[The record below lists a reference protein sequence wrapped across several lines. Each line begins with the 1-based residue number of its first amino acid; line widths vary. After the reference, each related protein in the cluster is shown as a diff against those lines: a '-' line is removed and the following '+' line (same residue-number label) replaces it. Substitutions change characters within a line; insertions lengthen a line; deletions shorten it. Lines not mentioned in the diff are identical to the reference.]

1 MAPISKKRLYVTK
14 VGRKSRSDGTGFWI
28 VVLLLV
34 GAFSVGWWLWSCLYN
49 VTPRFNFIL
58 LTKNGQAMRLLNGE
72 ILNIHPKDK
81 LLIEKV
87 STNICF
93 NQGVRL
99 AASGFDVN
107 ALLYDGMVLSELL
120 PDRDVFKQYKFRI
133 EVKRNNEQ
141 MGHVDI
147 LVEPRLADWLEKV
160 EQTSDRSQRVA
171 ILEKMTKMYPAE
183 TRIRDRLIEE
193 YKSLQ
198 RWPQA
203 AKLLEE
209 KAQKER
215 KREGLLDLLG
225 VYEAMSNQ
233 DGIISVL
240 QTLAKQNP
248 DDLEVRLRLAS
259 ALEKAGRLPEA
270 IETYEGLLK
279 GASSEDRL
287 AIFKILGYLYT
298 ETNQLQQAIA
308 SYLQAIALDQS
319 DVNLYYNLSILYEK
333 TGQKDKSDS
342 FLAKAVNLK
351 PDDIDGR
358 LKLAEHLINRGE
370 IKEAEKQLAEVLK
383 QRPESMEALLLMIT
397 TLEKKGDKEALKK
410 VYRKILRLDPD
421 NETVIYNLAVLE
433 YETGDL
439 AESLARFQR
448 YAKSH
453 PKDAEVRSFL
463 FDIYRRQKQD
473 DLAFKEA
480 QVLLKLKPD
489 NVGIYNFLFDYLN
502 AQGDYKSMIKIMK
515 NGLNAHPKNTEL
527 QEYLILAYL
536 KTGQEDLAAEQMR
549 ALLKERPDDVTLL
562 LQLAKLDEKRGK
574 LKEALAAYKKVI
586 EISPGHEEAEE
597 AYLRLRLE
605 ALPIEGQKE

>member
-1 MAPISKKRLYVTK
+1 MAPISKKRLYVTR

-34 GAFSVGWWLWSCLYN
+34 GAFSVGWWLWSCLYD
-49 VTPRFNFIL
+49 VTPRFDFIL
-58 LTKNGQAMRLLNGE
+58 MAKNGQPMKLLNGE

-99 AASGFDVN
+99 AAGGFDVN
-107 ALLYDGMVLSELL
+107 ALLYDGMVLSNLL

-133 EVKRNNEQ
+133 EVKRNNEHL
-141 MGHVDI
+141 GHVDI

-160 EQTSDRSQRVA
+160 EQTPDRSHRVA
-171 ILEKMTKMYPAE
+171 ILEKIMKMYPAE

-193 YKSLQ
+193 YKSLEK
-198 RWPQA
+198 WPQA
-203 AKLLEE
+203 ARLLEE
-209 KAQKER
+209 MAAKEPR
-215 KREGLLDLLG
+215 REILQDLLA

-240 QTLAKQNP
+240 ERLAKQKP
-248 DDLEVRLRLAS
+248 DDREVRLRLAS
-259 ALEKAGRLPEA
+259 TLEEAGRFPET
-270 IETYEGLLK
+270 IEIYEGLLK

-298 ETNQLQQAIA
+298 ETGQPQQAIA

-319 DVNLYYNLSILYEK
+319 DVNLYYNLSILYEN
-333 TGQKDKSDS
+333 TGQKDEADT
-342 FLAKAVNLK
+342 FLAKALNLK
-351 PDDIDGR
+351 SDDIDGR
-358 LKLAEHLINRGE
+358 LKLAEHLINKGE
-370 IKEAEKQLAEVLK
+370 SKEAEKYLAEVLR

-397 TLEKKGDKEALKK
+397 MLEKRGDKEALEK
-410 VYRKILRLDPD
+410 VYRKILTLDPD

-439 AESLARFQR
+439 AESLAHFQR

-473 DLAFKEA
+473 TLAFKEA
-480 QVLLKLKPD
+480 QILLKLKPD
-489 NVGIYNFLFDYLN
+489 DVGLYGYLFDYLN
-502 AQGDYKSMIKIMK
+502 SRGDYKAMINTMK
-515 NGLNAHPKNTEL
+515 SGLKAHPQNTEL

-536 KTGQEDLAAEQMR
+536 KTGQEDLAAEQMK
-549 ALLKERPDDVTLL
+549 AVLETRPDDLTLL

-574 LKEALAAYKKVI
+574 LKEALAAYRKIIKL
-586 EISPGHEEAEE
+586 SPGHKEAEE

-605 ALPIEGQKE
+605 VLPNE